1 MAMACF
7 LVLTRLPLF
16 PLFKLPSF
24 SLCIARLTDRCA
36 LLPYMAISYSFLS
49 IDLIAKPQ
57 GFLPIEEVK
66 QVSTLKHELTDWA
79 GEIYTEGAYN
89 KYSCVL
95 SVGELG
101 VALEVKNFRGQKM
114 MDFWSGMS
122 IDL

>member
-1 MAMACF
+1 
-7 LVLTRLPLF
+7 
-16 PLFKLPSF
+16 
-24 SLCIARLTDRCA
+24 
-36 LLPYMAISYSFLS
+36 MAISYSFLS

-79 GEIYTEGAYN
+79 GGIYTGGAYN

-95 SVGELG
+95 SAGELG